1 MSKQRVLAASTLSAA
16 VGLAL
21 AMQTLPAQAQ
31 DKNMK
36 DMSTAPQVVK
46 DNMARMAKNKL
57 EKCYG
62 INAVAKNDCAEGAHS
77 CAGQATQ
84 ARDSKSFVLLPAGDC
99 SKIQGGKTKAS

>member
-1 MSKQRVLAASTLSAA
+1 MNRYLLAASTLSTA

-21 AMQTLPAQAQ
+21 AVQAPVRAA
-31 DKNMK
+31 
-36 DMSTAPQVVK
+36 DMPQAVK
-46 DNMARMAKNKL
+46 DNMMRAEKNHL

-62 INAVAKNDCAEGAHS
+62 INAAAKNDCAEGAHS

-99 SKIQGGKTKAS
+99 SKIQGGKSSAS

>member
-1 MSKQRVLAASTLSAA
+1 MNRRLFAASALSAA

-21 AMQTLPAQAQ
+21 AMPAQAE
-31 DKNMK
+31 MK
-36 DMSTAPQVVK
+36 DMSKAPKVVQ
-46 DNMARMAKNKL
+46 DNMMKMEKEHL
-57 EKCYG
+57 QKCYG

-84 ARDSKSFVLLPAGDC
+84 ARDPKSFVLLPAGDC